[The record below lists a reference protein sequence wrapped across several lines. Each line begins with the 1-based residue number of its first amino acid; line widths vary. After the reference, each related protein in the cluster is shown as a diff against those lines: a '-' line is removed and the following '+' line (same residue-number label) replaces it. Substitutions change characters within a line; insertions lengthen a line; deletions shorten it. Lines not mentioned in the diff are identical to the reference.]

1 MDKITVRYAKA
12 FFSLAEE
19 EKMLDTLKTDI
30 EQINQLCNKNEKFN
44 LLLDTPV
51 IGTTKKT
58 YIINQIFNGKIDKR
72 TLAFIYLIF
81 KNKRE
86 NYLPSITK
94 EIISLYQG
102 NQHVKT
108 AVITYAVPFDEK
120 MDNQIK
126 DLLEKELKSGI
137 DLKKK
142 VKPDIIGGF
151 ILRIDDKEIDASVVK
166 YLRDIK
172 EELSKTEIK

>member
-19 EKMLDTLKTDI
+19 EKMLDTIKMDI
-30 EQINQLCNKNEKFN
+30 EQINQLCNKNEEFN

-51 IGTTKKT
+51 IGTTKKIK
-58 YIINQIFNGKIDKR
+58 IIEQILKGKIDER
-72 TLAFIYLIF
+72 SLAFLYLIF

-86 NYLPSITK
+86 THLPSITK
-94 EIISLYQG
+94 EILSLYQG

-108 AVITYAVPFDEK
+108 AVITYAVAFDKE

-126 DLLEKELKSGI
+126 ELLEKELKNGI
-137 DLKKK
+137 ELKKK
-142 VKPDIIGGF
+142 IRPEIIGGF
-151 ILRIDDKEIDASVVK
+151 VLRIEDKEIDASVAK
-166 YLRDIK
+166 HLRDIK

>member
-12 FFSLAEE
+12 FFSLAKE

-44 LLLDTPV
+44 LLLETPV
-51 IGTTKKT
+51 IGTTKKI
-58 YIINQIFNGKIDKR
+58 YIINQIFDGKVDKR
-72 TLAFIYLIF
+72 TLAFLYLIF

-86 NYLPSITK
+86 HYLTSITK

-108 AVITYAVPFDEK
+108 AFITYAVPFDKE

-126 DLLEKELKSGI
+126 DMLEKEMKSGI
-137 DLKKK
+137 ELKKK

-151 ILRIDDKEIDASVVK
+151 VLRIEDKEIDASVVK
-166 YLRDIK
+166 YLRNIK

>member
-1 MDKITVRYAKA
+1 MNKITVRYAKA

-30 EQINQLCNKNEKFN
+30 EQITQLCNKNEEFN

-51 IGTTKKT
+51 IGTTKKIN
-58 YIINQIFNGKIDKR
+58 IIGQIFKGKIDER
-72 TLAFIYLIF
+72 SLAFLYLIF

-86 NYLPSITK
+86 SYIPSIAK
-94 EIISLYQG
+94 EILSLYQG

-108 AVITYAVPFDEK
+108 AVITYAVAFDEK

-126 DLLEKELKSGI
+126 KLLEKELKSGI

-142 VKPDIIGGF
+142 IRPEIIGGF
-151 ILRIDDKEIDASVVK
+151 VLRIEDKEIDASVAK
-166 YLRDIK
+166 HLRDIK